1 MLSNM
6 VAVRIFPKPTD
17 AFCEWTISFSVL
29 EIIIEINDVSVF
41 NDTCV
46 RWQIHP
52 GRTNSRIVY
61 VVSKVM
67 ASFLPVQGWESR
79 GTQGN
84 GLASGRTAQSNCSPN
99 PIIL

>member
-1 MLSNM
+1 MLSNI

-17 AFCEWTISFSVL
+17 AFYEWTISFFVL

-52 GRTNSRIVY
+52 GRMNSRIVY

-67 ASFLPVQGWESR
+67 AFFLPVQEWESR
-79 GTQGN
+79 RTQGN
-84 GLASGRTAQSNCSPN
+84 GLASGRTSQCNCSPN